1 MKKIVCIFVCMLFFN
16 FVFSTVVI
24 ADNSPPNPPLIE
36 GPTTGNIGKSYS
48 YNITLTDPDVD
59 DQMFYLEVDFG
70 DGIVH
75 EDCGCG
81 KAWQNGEI
89 ITVSHSW
96 KKAGNYS
103 VTARVQDGMGEWSE
117 WSDPLAVSM
126 PKNKV
131 TNLFILLSDACPKSF
146 PFLERVIGLLEQT
159 LGNRWF
165 ERNKK

>member
-1 MKKIVCIFVCMLFFN
+1 MKKIVCIFVCMLFFTL
-16 FVFSTVVI
+16 VFSTVVI

-70 DGIVH
+70 NGIVH

-126 PKNKV
+126 PKNKET
-131 TNLFILLSDACPKSF
+131 TNLFILLSDRCLESF
-146 PFLERVIGLLEQT
+146 PLLERVMGLLERT
-159 LGNRWF
+159 LGNR
-165 ERNKK
+165 